1 MSLGVGQHTTNGTL
15 TTMIPIHTSYDDADT
30 LAFPGAITLR
40 ILLSST
46 HTDGTQAVFE
56 DIVEPG
62 VGPGRHIH
70 HGQDET
76 FFFLE
81 GRFDVEVD
89 GVLHHMEPG
98 DVAFVPRGTVH
109 AFKNVGDTQGRIRY
123 IFAPALKMEEM
134 FRTFYA
140 AQERGALNAESM
152 AAIALEH
159 GQEFVGPPL

>member
-1 MSLGVGQHTTNGTL
+1 MVPVHASYGEVETL
-15 TTMIPIHTSYDDADT
+15 V
-30 LAFPGAITLR
+30 FPGAITLK
-40 ILLSST
+40 ILLSGAK
-46 HTDGTQAVFE
+46 TDGSQAVFE

-81 GRFDVEVD
+81 GRFDVEAA
-89 GVLHHMEPG
+89 GVLHHMKPG

-109 AFKNVGDTQGRIRY
+109 AFKNVGDTKGRVRY
-123 IFAPALKMEEM
+123 VFSPALTVEEM
-134 FRTFYA
+134 FRAFFA
-140 AQERGALNAESM
+140 AQQEGSLTMEGM
-152 AAIALEH
+152 AATALEH